1 LSATG
6 EAPRS
11 HVGRP
16 VRRFEDGRFLRGQGN
31 FMDDI
36 VVPGALEVA
45 FVRSP
50 VAHALI
56 GSIDTSR
63 AAAVPGVTAVVTAED
78 LDHLVG
84 PFVTDMERPELRA
97 CTRPQ
102 IARDKVRFVGE
113 IVAAVVAT
121 SRYVAED
128 ARELVEVD
136 YEPLP
141 PVVDAERAFDDDAP
155 LIHDDIP
162 GNSYAHIEW
171 ESGDVDGLFE
181 SAARVYSKR
190 FHARRQSAAP
200 LETRGVIARWDE
212 SASAMTVWNS
222 TQMPHVAQVFLGMAL
237 GLPASQLRIIAPD
250 IGGGFG
256 NKSNVYTEEAI
267 IPALARLL
275 GRPVK
280 WIEDRSESL
289 SASSHAKELVV
300 HIDIAVDEGGRFTAF
315 RTHIVGDGGAY
326 PSHPNTS
333 LIDPLTAATLTP
345 GLYDI
350 QALRYSIDSAV
361 TNKAPAH
368 AYRGVG
374 WSPGHTARE
383 LLVDEI
389 ARDLGID
396 PVDLRVRNMIPS
408 EPFTNVTGM
417 AYDGGSYQESLEKAL
432 EMAGYENFRERQAA
446 ARGEG
451 RYIGIGVSPFV
462 EPTAWGSA
470 AAQRA
475 GFPVEFYDSAQVT
488 MEPDGTVILRS
499 GTHNHGQ
506 GHETTL
512 AQVAADQLGVQPEQV
527 KLVSGD
533 TESAVRGSGT
543 YASRTA
549 VIAGGGVIRAATDVR
564 NQLFDLAAHLMEASP
579 HDLEFGDGEVRVKG
593 SPERS
598 TPIATLAFLSYLGGA
613 AALPEDFEPGLS
625 STRFYD
631 PPETY
636 SNGCAVAIV
645 EVDRETGVV
654 KIERIV
660 AVEDCGVMLNPMIVE
675 GQVAGA
681 IAQGIGAA
689 LLEESVYDDGG
700 QFVSATLMDFLY
712 PSSTEVP
719 PLEIAHIE
727 TPSTVSEGGIKGVGE
742 GGTICTPA
750 AILNAVADALS
761 EDGVRV
767 ETSPLGPSDVLDL
780 ITRTSSEGAGS

>member
-1 LSATG
+1 
-6 EAPRS
+6 
-11 HVGRP
+11 
-16 VRRFEDGRFLRGQGN
+16 
-31 FMDDI
+31 MDD
-36 VVPGALEVA
+36 VSVPGALEVA
-45 FVRSP
+45 FVRSTVP
-50 VAHALI
+50 HATI
-56 GSIDTSR
+56 RSIDKSR
-63 AAAVPGVTAVVTAED
+63 AEALPGVTAVVTAED
-78 LDHLVG
+78 IEGIAG
-84 PFVTDMERPELRA
+84 PFVTAMDRPELRT

-141 PVVDAERAFDDDAP
+141 VVVDAERPFEEEGA

-162 GNSYAHIEW
+162 ENSYAHIEW
-171 ESGDVDGLFE
+171 EKGDVDGLFE
-181 SAARVYSKR
+181 SATRVYSKR
-190 FHARRQSAAP
+190 FHARRQTAAP

-212 SASAMTVWNS
+212 SSREMTVWNS
-222 TQMPHVAQVFLGMAL
+222 TQMPHIAQVFLGMAL

-267 IPALARLL
+267 IPAIARLL

-289 SASSHAKELVV
+289 SASSHAKELV
-300 HIDIAVDEGGRFTAF
+300 IYLDIAVGEEGRFLAF

-350 QALRYSIDSAV
+350 QALRYTIDSVV

-389 ARDLGID
+389 ARDLGMD
-396 PVDLRVRNMIPS
+396 PVELRLRNMIPS
-408 EPFTNVTGM
+408 EPYTNLTGM
-417 AYDGGSYQESLEKAL
+417 AYDDGSYRESVERAL
-432 EMAGYENFRERQAA
+432 EMVGYEDFRERQAA
-446 ARGEG
+446 ARREG

-470 AAQRA
+470 AARVA
-475 GFPVEFYDSAQVT
+475 GFPVEFFDSSNVT
-488 MEPDGTVILRS
+488 MEPDGTVIVRS

-512 AQVAADQLGVQPEQV
+512 AQVAAEQLGVQPEQV
-527 KLVSGD
+527 KLISGD
-533 TESAVRGSGT
+533 TASAVRGSGT

-549 VIAGGGVIRAATDVR
+549 VIAGGSVMRAATDVR
-564 NQLFDLAAHLMEASP
+564 NRLFEVAAHLMEANV
-579 HDLEFGDGEVRVKG
+579 HDLELGEAEVRVKG
-593 SPERS
+593 SPDRG
-598 TPIATLAFLSYLGGA
+598 TPLTDLAFLSYLGGP
-613 AALPEDFEPGLS
+613 ALPPGFEPGLS

-631 PPETY
+631 PPDTY
-636 SNGCAVAIV
+636 SNGTAIAVV
-645 EVDRETGVV
+645 EVDPETGEIS
-654 KIERIV
+654 IERIV

-689 LLEESVYDDGG
+689 LLEETAYDEGG

-719 PLEIAHIE
+719 PLEIDHIE
-727 TPSTVSEGGIKGVGE
+727 TPSTVSEGGMKGVGE

-750 AILNAVADALS
+750 AVLGAVADALREYDIKIES
-761 EDGVRV
+761 
-767 ETSPLGPSDVLDL
+767 SPIGPSDVVALV
-780 ITRTSSEGAGS
+780 TAAEREENGQ